1 LSIKFLYKLSK
12 QKRLTLKKISG
23 FLIFIIALA
32 VTILMTLP
40 RVLSLFEIVNS
51 QGGEYANVSYGDIIL
66 RFSYLLGISY
76 FILQFNSNWWYQIK
90 ISISLFLEIV
100 ITFLIHIIFLYG
112 FVKFFLFIYKLSIGL
127 NPNESETGYVYFGY
141 LIVFIILIFIAK
153 ILRYQVF
160 REEDKFE
167 KEILKQQGIQSELA
181 ALKSQINPHF
191 LFNSLNSLS
200 SLVRE
205 NKEAKIFVTKLSFL
219 YRYILQS
226 GEKDLVSL
234 KEELKFLES
243 YTHLIKT
250 RYRDNFSINIDIPNE
265 LYDKELPV
273 LTLQLLVENTV
284 KHNEISVNKPL
295 IVTVFTEKDYLI
307 VENKINPRLSI
318 VDNSGQGLSN
328 IDKRCFLLKN
338 KHILIETANNKF
350 VVKIPLD

>member
-1 LSIKFLYKLSK
+1 MSIQLLYKLSK
-12 QKRLTLKKISG
+12 QKRLTLNKVSG

-32 VTILMTLP
+32 VSILMTLP
-40 RVLSLFEIVNS
+40 RALSLFEIINY
-51 QGGEYANVSYGDIIL
+51 QGSEHANASIADVLL
-66 RFSYLLGISY
+66 RFFYLLGVSY
-76 FILQFNSNWWYQIK
+76 LILQFNSNWWYQFK
-90 ISISLFLEIV
+90 VNISLFLEIV
-100 ITFLIHIIFLYG
+100 ITFILHIVFFFF
-112 FVKFFLFIYKLSIGL
+112 FVRFFLFIYKLILGI
-127 NPNESETGYVYFGY
+127 NPNQSETGYIYFGY
-141 LIVFIILIFIAK
+141 VIVFIILVFVAK

-160 REEDKFE
+160 RENDKLE
-167 KEILKQQGIQSELA
+167 KEILKQQSAQSELA

-205 NKEAKIFVTKLSFL
+205 NKEAKTFVSKLSFL

-234 KEELKFLES
+234 KEELKFLDS

-250 RYRDNFSINIDIPNE
+250 RYRDNFSINIDIPNQFLE
-265 LYDKELPV
+265 RELPV

-295 IVTVFTEKDYLI
+295 TVNIFIEKEYLI
-307 VENKINPRLSI
+307 VENIINPKLTTIDS
-318 VDNSGQGLSN
+318 SGQGLSN

-338 KHILIETANNKF
+338 KHILIETVNNKF